1 MTDQQTN
8 YLIRKEAAEYIT
20 RQGLRVAETT
30 LGKLACIGGGP
41 KYQKFGRTPVY
52 LAEDLDAWILSR
64 LSGPMLSSSKGA

>member
-8 YLIRKEAAEYIT
+8 YLIRKEAAEYVT
-20 RQGLRVAETT
+20 RKGLRLAATT

-41 KYQKFGRTPVY
+41 TYHKFGRTPVY